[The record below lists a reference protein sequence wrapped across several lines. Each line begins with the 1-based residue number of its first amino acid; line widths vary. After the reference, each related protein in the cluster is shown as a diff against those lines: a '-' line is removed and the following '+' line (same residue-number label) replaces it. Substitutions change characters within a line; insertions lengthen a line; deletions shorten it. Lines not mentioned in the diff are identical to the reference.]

1 MSERPPITISSM
13 DMHRLENLLDDL
25 PPGAFTGRD
34 ELEAELA
41 RAKLV
46 EPAEMPA
53 DTVSMNSTVRF
64 SVDGHDYSMTL
75 VYPASLKDSDTQ
87 ISVMAPVGS
96 ALLGMREGD
105 RISWPRPGG
114 GSMEI
119 KVDQITYQP
128 EREGELHR

>member
-25 PPGAFTGRD
+25 PPAAFTGRD

-64 SVDGHDYSMTL
+64 SVDGHDYTMTL
-75 VYPASLKDSDTQ
+75 VYPATLKDSDTQ

-105 RISWPRPGG
+105 GISWPRPGG
-114 GSMEI
+114 GTMEI